1 MPTDHYWGL
10 IMKYT
15 LSFSDSKTY
24 LHLRV
29 NMPVTVELLD
39 DFICE
44 TAEKAKEC
52 GIDNFLFDL
61 RNAPNRTSPT
71 DHYEYV
77 YKRSKQLGFK
87 PASKHALVV
96 SPEDT
101 ADYSFVETVL
111 INAGY
116 QGKMFTNEMAAIE
129 WLER

>member
-1 MPTDHYWGL
+1 
-10 IMKYT
+10 MKYA
-15 LSFSDSKTY
+15 LSLSDRKTY

-29 NMPVTVELLD
+29 NEPVMVELLD
-39 DFICE
+39 DFIFE

-52 GIDNFLFDL
+52 GINNFLFDL
-61 RNAPNRTSPT
+61 RNAPNRTSLT

-77 YKRSKQLGFK
+77 HKRSKQLGFM

-96 SPEDT
+96 NPEDM

-111 INAGY
+111 NNAGY
-116 QGKMFTNEMAAIE
+116 QGKMFTNEMAAIK